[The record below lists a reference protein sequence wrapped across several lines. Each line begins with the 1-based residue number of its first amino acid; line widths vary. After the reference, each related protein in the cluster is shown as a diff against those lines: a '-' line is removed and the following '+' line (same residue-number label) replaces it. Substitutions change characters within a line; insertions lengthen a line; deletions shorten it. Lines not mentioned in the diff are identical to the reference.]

1 MCFACRVHA
10 ETYCTIVSFNRIVRF
25 MDERPAIGYYVK
37 TPAVSLRE
45 RIVVKCVAIAVALVV
60 HFFAFYAVGLY
71 IDAMRASFDVD
82 IAWST
87 EPLTGFGMMQ
97 DWDEDGEG
105 LPEAPAVDANDDPFD
120 EDLTPIADE
129 PSFDTDSIEV
139 DEPEREEEVDE
150 RPEYDLTRDKKK
162 LEATRRDLASMPKLK
177 GLAPG
182 NAKLI
187 VLIRNDRVAGSRFE
201 DSVRRLYRAF
211 PDYRFALGSSEI
223 DPVNEVRAMLIAT
236 AKPKLYAE
244 TFLAVAHDIPEES
257 LKKTITQSFPTRII
271 WSTFRERPLATP
283 DIDDGRYS
291 RSSGLYKRVL
301 YLADPHMVLFLRPEV
316 LPSLQNSP
324 VLDIV
329 KTRDEDLEK
338 SPDGAQTFLQALG
351 GIAES
356 DSVSAPTLFF
366 MLQGIEGIRLGRGF
380 PDFVPPKAVTA
391 SLSTAAQPHLNLE
404 AIFSS
409 PENAKNFVSLWPE
422 IVSAASSF
430 GVPGTSVLLNALSLT
445 DEGESVIATGDLNGA
460 MISLVLMFAANY
472 LERNSN

>member
-1 MCFACRVHA
+1 
-10 ETYCTIVSFNRIVRF
+10 
-25 MDERPAIGYYVK
+25 
-37 TPAVSLRE
+37 
-45 RIVVKCVAIAVALVV
+45 
-60 HFFAFYAVGLY
+60 
-71 IDAMRASFDVD
+71 
-82 IAWST
+82 
-87 EPLTGFGMMQ
+87 
-97 DWDEDGEG
+97 
-105 LPEAPAVDANDDPFD
+105 
-120 EDLTPIADE
+120 
-129 PSFDTDSIEV
+129 
-139 DEPEREEEVDE
+139 
-150 RPEYDLTRDKKK
+150 
-162 LEATRRDLASMPKLK
+162 
-177 GLAPG
+177 
-182 NAKLI
+182 
-187 VLIRNDRVAGSRFE
+187 
-201 DSVRRLYRAF
+201 
-211 PDYRFALGSSEI
+211 
-223 DPVNEVRAMLIAT
+223 
-236 AKPKLYAE
+236 
-244 TFLAVAHDIPEES
+244 
-257 LKKTITQSFPTRII
+257 
-271 WSTFRERPLATP
+271 
-283 DIDDGRYS
+283 
-291 RSSGLYKRVL
+291 
-301 YLADPHMVLFLRPEV
+301 MVLFLRPEV